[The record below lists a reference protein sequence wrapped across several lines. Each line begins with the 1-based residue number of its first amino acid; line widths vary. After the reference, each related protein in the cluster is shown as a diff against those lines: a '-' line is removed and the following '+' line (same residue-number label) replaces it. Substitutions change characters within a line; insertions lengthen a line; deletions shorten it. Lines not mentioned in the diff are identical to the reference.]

1 MLKNLS
7 IPASVEKYPL
17 TAKLDQRGE
26 SPGFGHSR
34 GLPKCVVE
42 NRDAIGGF
50 TFAKGWKQKN
60 SQQEITRKS
69 KSHDVLLQKARLES
83 ANIVGH
89 CSPMECVLPKSCRDA
104 WSVAVSFVIVST
116 SRESP
121 RFRRTINGQ

>member
-26 SPGFGHSR
+26 SPGFGHGR
-34 GLPKCVVE
+34 GLTKCVVE

-60 SQQEITRKS
+60 SQQETTRKS
-69 KSHDVLLQKARLES
+69 RSHRVLLQSKDWQ
-83 ANIVGH
+83 IVGD
-89 CSPMECVLPKSCRDA
+89 CSLTECVLPRPMQRCLG
-104 WSVAVSFVIVST
+104 
-116 SRESP
+116 P
-121 RFRRTINGQ
+121 RGLFRHCVHFA